1 MQFFDIL
8 RTANHNLFRNKVRTF
23 LTILAIF
30 VGSFTIILN
39 VGINSGVN
47 AFIDEQTKALGGDN
61 FIMLMANGT
70 EDALSNTGTGGGR

>member
-30 VGSFTIILN
+30 C
-39 VGINSGVN
+39 
-47 AFIDEQTKALGGDN
+47 
-61 FIMLMANGT
+61 
-70 EDALSNTGTGGGR
+70 R